1 MVPLAPLRRILEHV
15 HDDIGTASP
24 APGAPASYPFS
35 YPFWKGFLGT
45 IFSPDKS
52 ILLFDPLLLL
62 FVLLAAW
69 RWQKLNRELRITLLS
84 VAALLACY
92 VALYARYFDFGG
104 DVAWGHRFVVVP
116 VQLLALFA
124 VPLLLTHGR
133 DLPSFV
139 RRGAWALL
147 PASILLQIASTAIA
161 PNLEVIQRSIGYDR
175 GVVWNRAVNLWDLAS
190 GDPDRARFKEI
201 PLEWRSLYYLRFQLR
216 FRYPRLAIWGIRAW
230 LALALCMPLLVVF
243 ILRTAVV
250 LHWNRARSCL
260 PVSAAG

>member
-1 MVPLAPLRRILEHV
+1 MTIL
-15 HDDIGTASP
+15 GRQARP
-24 APGAPASYPFS
+24 PGAPASYPFS
-35 YPFWKGFLGT
+35 YPFWKGVLGT
-45 IFSPDKS
+45 IFSPEKS
-52 ILLFDPLLLL
+52 IFLFDPLLLL
-62 FVLLAAW
+62 SVLLVAW
-69 RWQKLNRELRITLLS
+69 RWQKLSRELRMALLS
-84 VAALLACY
+84 IGALLAAY
-92 VALYARYFDFGG
+92 VVLYARYFDFGG

-133 DLPSFV
+133 DLPSLA

-147 PASILLQIASTAIA
+147 PASILLQIASTAMA
-161 PNLEVIQRSIGYDR
+161 PNLEVMQRDIGYDR

-190 GDPDRARFKEI
+190 GESEPARFREI
-201 PLEWRSLYYLRFQLR
+201 PLEWRSLYYLPFQLR
-216 FRYPRLAIWGIRAW
+216 FRYPRLAIWGIRSW
-230 LALALCMPLLVVF
+230 VVLTLCLPLLIVL